1 VQVQAG
7 KVVPLYPAAIK
18 AGTLAAVQGL

>member
-7 KVVPLYPAAIK
+7 KVVPLYPTAIK
-18 AGTLAAVQGL
+18 AGSLIAMPQ